1 MLKQTIIIF
10 LVVLVFTG
18 PSHGKD
24 NDKKI
29 LDANSAAELIKQR
42 TNGKVLSV
50 TPSRQNGQ
58 ASFRV
63 KVLHDDGKIKIYRLN
78 ASDNKR

>member
-1 MLKQTIIIF
+1 MFTRITMIF
-10 LVVLVFTG
+10 LAFLVFTG
-18 PSHGKD
+18 PSYGKD

-29 LDANSAAELIKQR
+29 LDANTAAMLIQQQTK
-42 TNGKVLSV
+42 GKVLSV

-78 ASDNKR
+78 ASGNKR